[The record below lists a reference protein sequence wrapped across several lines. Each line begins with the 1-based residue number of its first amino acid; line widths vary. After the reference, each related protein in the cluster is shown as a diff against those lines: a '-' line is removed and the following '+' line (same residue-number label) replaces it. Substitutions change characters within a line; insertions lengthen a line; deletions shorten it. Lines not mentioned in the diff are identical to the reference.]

1 MSLHFIEEMAPLLN
15 AADEAEWFGA
25 IAGLADTWGF
35 DRILIAM
42 LPRPTMRLEDAYVRS
57 TYSPTWRRTYDEQG
71 LVHIDPTVS
80 HCATRAAP
88 LIWSPDIFTTAPQ
101 QSMYEEARAHGL
113 RAGVTLPIHGPNQ
126 EAGMMCFVNDSNPTD
141 AFWRHVN
148 VALPNLVLLRD
159 LVIDTSQRH
168 LNTHAQT
175 LLPKLT
181 PRERECLKWTARG
194 KSTWEISHILS
205 CSEAVVN
212 FHMKNIR
219 TKFGVNS
226 RRAAAVIAAQLGL
239 IDPG

>member
-1 MSLHFIEEMAPLLN
+1 MSQHFIEQMAPLLD
-15 AADEAEWFGA
+15 AADEAEWFSTITA
-25 IAGLADTWGF
+25 LAGTWGF
-35 DRILIAM
+35 DRVLVAM
-42 LPRPTMRLEDAYVRS
+42 LPRPAMRLEDAYIRS
-57 TYSPTWRRTYDEQG
+57 TYTPAWRQTYDKQG
-71 LVHIDPTVS
+71 LAHIDPTVEHS
-80 HCATRAAP
+80 MARAAP
-88 LIWSPDIFTTAPQ
+88 LIWSQGMFATTAQ
-101 QSMYEEARAHGL
+101 QALYEEARSHGL
-113 RAGVTLPIHGPNQ
+113 RAGVTIPIHGPNQ
-126 EAGMMCFVNDSNPTD
+126 EAGMMCFVNDAEPSDT
-141 AFWRHVN
+141 FQRHVN
-148 VALPNLVLLRD
+148 AALPTLVLLRD

-168 LNTHAQT
+168 LNTHAKT

-194 KSTWEISHILS
+194 KSTWEISHILN

>member
-1 MSLHFIEEMAPLLN
+1 MAPLLD

-25 IAGLADTWGF
+25 IAGLAETWGF

-42 LPRPTMRLEDAYVRS
+42 LPRPTMRLEDAYLRS
-57 TYSPTWRRTYDEQG
+57 TYAPAWRQTYDDTG
-71 LVHIDPTVS
+71 MVHIDPTVA
-80 HCATRAAP
+80 HCLSRVAP
-88 LIWSPDIFTTAPQ
+88 LIWTPDLFSTTAQ
-101 QSMYEEARAHGL
+101 QALYEEARSYGL
-113 RAGVTLPIHGPNQ
+113 RSGVSLPIHGPNQ
-126 EAGMMCFVNDSNPTD
+126 EAGMMCFVNDSNPSEEFRRD
-141 AFWRHVN
+141 LNAV
-148 VALPNLVLLRD
+148 LPNLVLLRD

-194 KSTWEISHILS
+194 KSTWEISHILN

>member
-35 DRILIAM
+35 DKLLIAM
-42 LPRPTMRLEDAYVRS
+42 LPRPTIRLEDAYVRS
-57 TYSPTWRRTYDEQG
+57 TYAPAWRRTYDEQG

-80 HCATRAAP
+80 HCATRATP
-88 LIWSPDIFTTAPQ
+88 LIWSPDIFMTAPQ

-113 RAGVTLPIHGPNQ
+113 RSGVTLPIHGPNQ
-126 EAGMMCFVNDSNPTD
+126 EAGMMCFVN
-141 AFWRHVN
+141 
-148 VALPNLVLLRD
+148 VALPNLVLFRD

-226 RRAAAVIAAQLGL
+226 RREAAVIAAQLGL

>member
-1 MSLHFIEEMAPLLN
+1 MSLHFIEQMAPLLD
-15 AADEAEWFGA
+15 AADEAEWFRA
-25 IAGLADTWGF
+25 IAGLAETWGF

-42 LPRPTMRLEDAYVRS
+42 LPRPTMRLEDAYIRS
-57 TYSPTWRRTYDEQG
+57 TYAPAWRQTYDKEG
-71 LVHIDPTVS
+71 LVHIDPTVE
-80 HCATRAAP
+80 HCMTRAAP
-88 LIWSPDIFTTAPQ
+88 LIWSPSIFTTTAQ
-101 QSMYEEARAHGL
+101 QSMYEEARSYGL
-113 RAGVTLPIHGPNQ
+113 RAGVTVPIHGPNQ
-126 EAGMMCFVNDSNPTD
+126 EAGMMCFVNDSSSMED
-141 AFWRHVN
+141 FQRHVN
-148 VALPNLVLLRD
+148 NALPNLVLLRD

-168 LNTHAQT
+168 LDTHAKT
-175 LLPKLT
+175 LMPKLT

-194 KSTWEISHILS
+194 KSTWEISHILN

>member
-1 MSLHFIEEMAPLLN
+1 MAPLLD

-25 IAGLADTWGF
+25 IARLAETWGF
-35 DRILIAM
+35 DRLLIAM
-42 LPRPTMRLEDAYVRS
+42 LPRPTMRLEDAYIRS
-57 TYSPTWRRTYDEQG
+57 TYAAAWRQTYDKEG
-71 LVHIDPTVS
+71 LAHIDPTVE
-80 HCATRAAP
+80 HCMTRAAP
-88 LIWSPDIFTTAPQ
+88 LIWSPGIFATTAQ
-101 QSMYEEARAHGL
+101 QSMYEEACSYGL
-113 RAGVTLPIHGPNQ
+113 RAGVTIPIHGPNQ
-126 EAGMMCFVNDSNPTD
+126 EAGMMCFVNDSSSTD
-141 AFWRHVN
+141 EFQRHVN
-148 VALPNLVLLRD
+148 AALPNLVLLRD

-168 LNTHAQT
+168 LETHAQT

-194 KSTWEISHILS
+194 KSTWEISHILN

>member
-1 MSLHFIEEMAPLLN
+1 MAPLLD

-25 IAGLADTWGF
+25 IAGLAETWGF

-42 LPRPTMRLEDAYVRS
+42 LPRPTMRLEDAYLRS
-57 TYSPTWRRTYDEQG
+57 TYAPAWRQMYDEAG
-71 LVHIDPTVS
+71 MVHIDPTVV
-80 HCATRAAP
+80 HCLSRSAP
-88 LIWSPDIFTTAPQ
+88 LIWTPDIFATKAQ
-101 QSMYEEARAHGL
+101 RSLFEEARSYGL
-113 RAGVTLPIHGPNQ
+113 RSGVSLPIHGPNQ
-126 EAGMMCFVNDSNPTD
+126 EAGMMCFVNESNLSD
-141 AFWRHVN
+141 GFRRHVN
-148 VALPNLVLLRD
+148 AALPNLVLLRD

-194 KSTWEISHILS
+194 KSTWEISHILN

>member
-1 MSLHFIEEMAPLLN
+1 MAPLLD
-15 AADEAEWFGA
+15 AADEAEWFRA
-25 IAGLADTWGF
+25 IAGLAETWGF

-42 LPRPTMRLEDAYVRS
+42 LPRPTMRLEDAYIRS
-57 TYSPTWRRTYDEQG
+57 TYAPAWRQTYDKEG
-71 LVHIDPTVS
+71 LVHIDPTVE
-80 HCATRAAP
+80 HCMARAAP
-88 LIWSPDIFTTAPQ
+88 LIWSPAIFSTTAQ
-101 QSMYEEARAHGL
+101 QSLYEEARSYGL
-113 RAGVTLPIHGPNQ
+113 RAGVTVPIHGPNQ
-126 EAGMMCFVNDSNPTD
+126 EAGMMCFVNDNSSSED
-141 AFWRHVN
+141 FQRHVN
-148 VALPNLVLLRD
+148 AALPNLALLRD

-168 LNTHAQT
+168 LDTHAQT
-175 LLPKLT
+175 VLPKLT

-194 KSTWEISHILS
+194 KSTWEISHILN